1 MTEIKSQLKE
11 TPGVLKVLEFNTI
24 SEPGSYIMLDTGDLV
39 RVPREAIAPDRS
51 LLITI
56 HRRGTTRVAML
67 SNDDTEL
74 ISTLRDI
81 AANNDIQTNF

>member
-39 RVPREAIAPDRS
+39 RIPREAIAPDRS

-56 HRRGTTRVAML
+56 HRCGTTRVAML
-67 SNDDTEL
+67 SNNDTEL

>member
-1 MTEIKSQLKE
+1 
-11 TPGVLKVLEFNTI
+11 
-24 SEPGSYIMLDTGDLV
+24 
-39 RVPREAIAPDRS
+39 
-51 LLITI
+51 
-56 HRRGTTRVAML
+56 ML

>member
-1 MTEIKSQLKE
+1 MTETKSQLKE
-11 TPGVLKVLEFNTI
+11 TPGVLKVLEFNKI

-39 RVPREAIAPDRS
+39 RVPREAIAPDHS